1 MIIEDHA
8 GSDLRIDPNSD
19 NTGFLIAIDE
29 GYRGDR
35 GVSTC
40 FDLTNDQASH
50 LAWFIINNQ
59 KDREMTDRPTI
70 QMNKD
75 AVRAS
80 TPDWIRQARA
90 NAEQV
95 IHACNV
101 AQATYNL
108 AVNNL
113 NNLLDQRQSL
123 INSIGSLPHGSPRTT
138 AEEHI
143 LVIQERIVAQ
153 RHLLDDTLRDLEALR
168 QEKMRVI
175 R

>member
-1 MIIEDHA
+1 M
-8 GSDLRIDPNSD
+8 
-19 NTGFLIAIDE
+19 
-29 GYRGDR
+29 
-35 GVSTC
+35 
-40 FDLTNDQASH
+40 TN
-50 LAWFIINNQ
+50 
-59 KDREMTDRPTI
+59 EERPII
-70 QMNKD
+70 QM
-75 AVRAS
+75 RPQLR
-80 TPDWIRQARA
+80 TPEWIRQAKA
-90 NAEQV
+90 NAAQV
-95 IHACNV
+95 IEACDV

-123 INSIGSLPHGSPRTT
+123 INSINGLPHGSPRTI

-153 RHLLDDTLRDLEALR
+153 RHAVDNALRDLEALR